1 MRERLR
7 VDPVLASLW
16 VGLAAIVAVF
26 AIGASL
32 AADSTTAEV
41 CSAPASVRVPDVD
54 CTAHH
59 PGDTWVYYRV
69 GQAVPAVG
77 GRPRA
82 RRASRPPGTRCP
94 ACPTTAGRPGSSRA
108 LISAPRGPADQR
120 RPAASGARCP
130 APRGSGRP

>member
-41 CSAPASVRVPDVD
+41 CSAPTSVRVPDVD

-59 PGDTWVYYRV
+59 PGDSWVYYRA
-69 GQAVPAVG
+69 GQVVPAVG
-77 GRPRA
+77 GA
-82 RRASRPPGTRCP
+82 
-94 ACPTTAGRPGSSRA
+94 TA
-108 LISAPRGPADQR
+108 
-120 RPAASGARCP
+120 AASGEPP
-130 APRGSGRP
+130 AGDALPGVPDDGGTAGK

>member
-1 MRERLR
+1 
-7 VDPVLASLW
+7 VLAAIG

-26 AIGASL
+26 AIGATL

-69 GQAVPAVG
+69 GQSVPAVG
-77 GRPRA
+77 RA
-82 RRASRPPGTRCP
+82 TGGASGEPPAGDAMP
-94 ACPTTAGRPGSSRA
+94 GVPDDGGTAGK
-108 LISAPRGPADQR
+108 
-120 RPAASGARCP
+120 
-130 APRGSGRP
+130 

>member
-1 MRERLR
+1 MRGRLR

-59 PGDTWVYYRV
+59 PGDTWVYYRA
-69 GQAVPAVG
+69 GQVVPATGRATVG
-77 GRPRA
+77 
-82 RRASRPPGTRCP
+82 ASSEPPAGDALP
-94 ACPTTAGRPGSSRA
+94 GVPDDGGTAGK
-108 LISAPRGPADQR
+108 
-120 RPAASGARCP
+120 
-130 APRGSGRP
+130 

>member
-26 AIGASL
+26 ALGAAL
-32 AADSTTAEV
+32 AAGSTTAEV
-41 CSAPASVRVPDVD
+41 CSDPTSVRVPDVD

-77 GRPRA
+77 RA
-82 RRASRPPGTRCP
+82 TGDASGEPPAGDAMP
-94 ACPTTAGRPGSSRA
+94 GVPGDGGTAGK
-108 LISAPRGPADQR
+108 
-120 RPAASGARCP
+120 
-130 APRGSGRP
+130 

>member
-1 MRERLR
+1 MRDRLR

-54 CTAHH
+54 CTTHH
-59 PGDTWVYYRV
+59 PGDTWVYYRA
-69 GQAVPAVG
+69 GQVVPATGRATVG
-77 GRPRA
+77 
-82 RRASRPPGTRCP
+82 ASSEPPAGDALP
-94 ACPTTAGRPGSSRA
+94 GVPDDGGTAGK
-108 LISAPRGPADQR
+108 
-120 RPAASGARCP
+120 
-130 APRGSGRP
+130 